1 MVPNGKGCHY
11 LVITKLSA
19 LLKGITSKYHS
30 HFYCLNCLH
39 SFTTG
44 NMLKSHEK
52 VCKNVE
58 FCVIVLPTKIIHLIN
73 KLSQIKCLILLMLTL
88 NLWLK
93 KYVIIKIIQKN
104 I

>member
-44 NMLKSHEK
+44 NMLKFHEK